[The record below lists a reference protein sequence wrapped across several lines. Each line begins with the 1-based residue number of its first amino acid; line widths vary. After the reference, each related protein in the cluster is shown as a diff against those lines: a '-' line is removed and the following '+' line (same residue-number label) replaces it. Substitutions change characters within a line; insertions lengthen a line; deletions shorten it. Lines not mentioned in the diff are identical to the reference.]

1 VLGRKRSAWF
11 IRSVIPVSK
20 HISEEERN
28 MTRTVIV
35 ASGTIKDLE
44 AFGVLWKDSVSLVNE
59 RLPGTE
65 MYECYIDKDTS
76 RFTMHEEYP
85 GDEAI
90 RRHLE
95 VMTESGVVDRARE
108 VLDLDFVVALG
119 DPLDQKVRSAM
130 GDLGFSFY
138 ELHSRAERG

>member
-1 VLGRKRSAWF
+1 
-11 IRSVIPVSK
+11 
-20 HISEEERN
+20 
-28 MTRTVIV
+28 M
-35 ASGTIKDLE
+35 
-44 AFGVLWKDSVSLVNE
+44 LWKDSVSLVNE

-108 VLDLDFVVALG
+108 VLDFDFVVALG
-119 DPLDQKVRSAM
+119 DTLDQKVRSAM

-138 ELHSRAERG
+138 ELHSRAERADSTAGHHAGCSGRCGAAGMTVRCGRGR